1 MAATSLKLPDE
12 LKRRLDRLAANAQ
25 KSSHAF
31 MVEVLK
37 REAERAE
44 LRERF
49 AADAAAAQKRAL
61 AGGKTISLARTFDY
75 LERKLA
81 GKKARRPQPRSWRA
95 SK

>member
-1 MAATSLKLPDE
+1 
-12 LKRRLDRLAANAQ
+12 
-25 KSSHAF
+25 
-31 MVEVLK
+31 MVEVLA

-49 AADAAAAQKRAL
+49 ATDAVAALRRVL
-61 AGGKTISLARTFDY
+61 SGGKTISLVRSFDY
-75 LERKLA
+75 LERKLS